1 MKKLIILIK
10 IIIFIILF
18 YLIFIAPEAEA
29 EKEGKYFLMTVTAYS
44 NHPNCISDIYRD
56 GLTATGVPIR
66 EGIVALNVDYIND
79 RWVVVSPLKLGQKI
93 YIEGL
98 GNYSVEDTG
107 RFAERD
113 YIQDI
118 WTVDVYM
125 EDYQKALEFGRQLKK
140 VYLIKED

>member
-1 MKKLIILIK
+1 MKKLIIIIK

-29 EKEGKYFLMTVTAYS
+29 EKEPKFFLMTITAYS
-44 NHPNCISDIYRD
+44 NHQNCIADKYRD
-56 GLTATGVPIR
+56 GLTATGTPIR
-66 EGIVALNVDYIND
+66 EEVVAINVDYINGE
-79 RWVVVSPLKLGQKI
+79 WVVRSPLKLGDKI

-98 GNYSVEDTG
+98 GNYSVEDKG
-107 RFAERD
+107 RFEERNHT
-113 YIQDI
+113 QDI

-140 VYLIKED
+140 VYVLEG